1 MESDTNPGLNTN
13 FSLLIENVE
22 LYIKLTNNITI
33 PSIILEHRSNDNL
46 NFNLEDLKQLYYH
59 FGNVIYLINKGSHN
73 ASCEQV
79 NTQVVRNNR
88 IIRTFLPTID
98 NLIIKKFLNRNII

>member
-13 FSLLIENVE
+13 FSLIIQNAE

-59 FGNVIYLINKGSHN
+59 FGNVIYLINKGKKKYCFIQN
-73 ASCEQV
+73 FFIGFNVQ
-79 NTQVVRNNR
+79 
-88 IIRTFLPTID
+88 I
-98 NLIIKKFLNRNII
+98 NLRKRRKL